1 MSDRL
6 FIWPV
11 PNDGH
16 FNVSYYNPGAVN
28 TVQEFSVIYDSKGS
42 RVYRKAFPVGRTYTT
57 LQVPYGVA
65 TGMFVVELT
74 DKAGNR
80 LATEK
85 FLCIDV
91 MPVDKIFPMPVS

>member
-1 MSDRL
+1 M

-16 FNVSYYNPGAVN
+16 FNVSYYNPGAVQ
-28 TVQEFSVIYDSKGS
+28 TVQQLIIYDAKGS

-57 LQVPYGVA
+57 LRVNLAGVG

-74 DKAGNR
+74 DKSGNR

-85 FLCIDV
+85 IIV
-91 MPVDKIFPMPVS
+91 H